1 VDEGQEHKRRLM
13 TAETPRMDDQNDDL
27 LVQTS
32 GLTKR
37 YGSRITA
44 VADLDLT
51 VRRGEVYGFLGPNGS
66 GKTTTLRMLLG
77 LIRPTSGT
85 ARVLGKEPGDP
96 AGLERIGGLVES
108 PAFYPYLSGRDNL
121 HVMASYAGV
130 SPTRVDE
137 VLETVELAG
146 RAEDKVKKYSLG
158 MKQRLGVAAALLK
171 DPELLILDE
180 PTNGLDPRGV
190 ADVRG
195 IIRRVGGGERTVL
208 LSSHLLGEVEQ
219 ICDRIGIVREGRMIS
234 ETPVGELRGREG
246 LSIRVEP
253 LEEALR
259 AAEGLPG
266 VEKAW
271 VDDDT
276 LRLLLADPDRAAEIN
291 AALVHAGLRVSEL
304 RPVERSLEEVFL
316 QLTAGAG
323 NDGER

>member
-276 LRLLLADPDRAAEIN
+276 LRLLLADPDRGAEIN